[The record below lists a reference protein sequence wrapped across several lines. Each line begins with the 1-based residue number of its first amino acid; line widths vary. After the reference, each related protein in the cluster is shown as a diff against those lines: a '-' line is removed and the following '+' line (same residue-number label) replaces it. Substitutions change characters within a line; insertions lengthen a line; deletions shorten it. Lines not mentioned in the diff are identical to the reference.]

1 METRSLHSTDLSK
14 TEEIKPP
21 ASPDLLKKP
30 KKPWRYQL
38 FHFHRSAESRLIS
51 SVLDRSPHPRK
62 QPQQCHDGVTYAE
75 VQLGM
80 GRTLWRSR
88 QVAPSTM
95 PADGCVDL
103 IASGDRVL
111 LCGPQT
117 RWIATGASD
126 STGLLGI
133 RLAPGTASALVP
145 MDLPAVR
152 DRIVNAQDVLSRSA
166 APLCKALLRARD
178 SSDPAAGLAPLA
190 SSAAP
195 ESWVTQIRQHAIAGA
210 SACEAAT
217 AMSWSERTLRRHML
231 ASFGYGYAA
240 LRRIVRARRT
250 PAHCRRYASDAG
262 GNDPRVLRPSAS
274 DQGIHRTD
282 RHDTGRAHPRPSKRM
297 TVNRFQQN
305 CGHRLSTDL
314 SITNVS

>member
-1 METRSLHSTDLSK
+1 M
-14 TEEIKPP
+14 
-21 ASPDLLKKP
+21 
-30 KKPWRYQL
+30 
-38 FHFHRSAESRLIS
+38 
-51 SVLDRSPHPRK
+51 
-62 QPQQCHDGVTYAE
+62 YAE

-88 QVAPSTM
+88 QVAPSTI

-103 IASGDRVL
+103 IVSGDRVL

-117 RWIATGASD
+117 RWIAAGASD

-152 DRIVNAQDVLSRSA
+152 DQIIDAQDVLSRSA
-166 APLCKALLRARD
+166 TPLCKALLRARD
-178 SSDPAAGLAPLA
+178 SSDPAAGLSPLA

-210 SACEAAT
+210 SACESRHRHVMVGTHTAQAYARLLRLWLRSPEADRAGAA
-217 AMSWSERTLRRHML
+217 
-231 ASFGYGYAA
+231 
-240 LRRIVRARRT
+240 RT
-250 PAHCRRYASDAG
+250 PAHCRRYTSDAG
-262 GNDPRVLRPSAS
+262 GDDRRILRPSAS

-282 RHDTGRAHPRPSKRM
+282 RHDTGRAHPRPAKRM
-297 TVNRFQQN
+297 TVNRSQQN
-305 CGHRLSTDL
+305 CGHRLLTDL

>member
-1 METRSLHSTDLSK
+1 LETRSLHSTDLSK

-62 QPQQCHDGVTYAE
+62 QPQQCHDGAMYAE

-88 QVAPSTM
+88 QVAPSTI

-103 IASGDRVL
+103 IVSGDRVL

-117 RWIATGASD
+117 RWIAAGASD

-152 DRIVNAQDVLSRSA
+152 DQIIDAQDVLSRSA
-166 APLCKALLRARD
+166 TPLCKALLRARD
-178 SSDPAAGLAPLA
+178 SSDPAAGLSPLA

-210 SACEAAT
+210 SAREAAT

-231 ASFGYGYAA
+231 AAFGYGYAA
-240 LRRIVRARRT
+240 LRRIVRARR
-250 PAHCRRYASDAG
+250 AHRLIAG
-262 GNDPRVLRPSAS
+262 GTPPTRAATIAGYSDQAHLTREFTALIGMTPGELIHDPRN
-274 DQGIHRTD
+274 G
-282 RHDTGRAHPRPSKRM
+282 
-297 TVNRFQQN
+297 
-305 CGHRLSTDL
+305 
-314 SITNVS
+314 